1 MDLSKYGDG
10 ALKLINKIKETVYNP
25 NSHVFS
31 RLRELEAIAKVSE
44 NDELLGIAYYH
55 YALAYYSRGKS
66 KELLHY
72 LKLAISCLV
81 SQDEK
86 EILAA
91 AYNVFAVEAKT
102 NGCFEV
108 ALDYYLTAHHL
119 MEDEKSSLSYASS
132 GANIAD
138 LLAQMGEY
146 KEAYKYTKFIKQAIK
161 LFEKDNE
168 HTVNPANIVLSH
180 INLGLIALNCNKR
193 EEALKEDMIIEE
205 IGASAIYDYGGMI
218 KLYYLIFKLRL
229 ALDANEKKTID
240 DLVMELVSD
249 ISSGLILSELVQE
262 ILDIFDALIKIGDLK
277 NANHLLNTLENKTQM
292 NSYAKMLFS
301 QLKTKYYD
309 AVGDKEKCMECY
321 EERNHYMHEH
331 LETQNYIYY
340 ESITL
345 MEMLEELRREE
356 EKIRFENIAI
366 QKNAET
372 DSLTGIP
379 NRYALDRHLDYY
391 FSEAKKNQVN
401 LGTGI
406 VDIDCFKDY
415 NDTYGHIQG
424 DNCLIDV
431 AKTLEEVASKHGLF
445 VARYGGDEFVLIY
458 YDHQNKEIQS
468 IEEEILNSASVS
480 VTHGFYNAVPDIESK
495 IYDYLSKAD
504 QELYKNKK
512 KSGVYDSWT

>member
-1 MDLSKYGDG
+1 MEFSKYGG
-10 ALKLINKIKETVYNP
+10 GTAKLMEKISATVYDP

-31 RLRELEAIAKVSE
+31 RLKKLETIAKGAES
-44 NDELLGIAYYH
+44 NELLGFVYYN

-72 LKLAISCLV
+72 IKQAISYLV
-81 SQDEK
+81 GQDDK
-86 EILAA
+86 NILAS

-108 ALDYYLTAHHL
+108 ALDYYLTAHTL
-119 MEDEKSSLSYASS
+119 MEDEKDSMSYAPT

-146 KEAYKYTKFIKQAIK
+146 KKAYQYAKYIKQAIK
-161 LFEKDNE
+161 LFEKKK
-168 HTVNPANIVLSH
+168 HAVNPVNIALSYV
-180 INLGLIALNCNKR
+180 NLGLIALNSNKY
-193 EEALKEDMIIEE
+193 EEALKAEAVLEE
-205 IGASAIYDYGGMI
+205 IGASTIREYGEVI
-218 KLYYLIFKLRL
+218 ELYYLIFKVRL
-229 ALDANEKKTID
+229 AIAANEHEKID
-240 DLVMELVSD
+240 SLVQELVRDLSRG
-249 ISSGLILSELVQE
+249 SILSELIQE
-262 ILDIFDALIKIGDLK
+262 ILDIFDKLLEIGDFK

-292 NSYAKMLFS
+292 NNYARLLFA
-301 QLKTKYYD
+301 QLKIKYYD
-309 AVGDKEKCMECY
+309 AVGDRDRCMECY
-321 EERNHYMHEH
+321 EERLRYLHKH
-331 LETQNYIYY
+331 LEVQNFIYY

-345 MEMLEELRREE
+345 MEMLEDLRREE
-356 EKIRFENIAI
+356 EKIRFDNIAI

-391 FSEAKKNQVN
+391 FSEAKKNQVC

-406 VDIDCFKDY
+406 VDIDCFKQY
-415 NDTYGHIQG
+415 NDNYGHIQG
-424 DNCLIDV
+424 DRCLIDV
-431 AKTLEEVASKHGLF
+431 AKTLEEIAKKHDLF

-458 YDHQNKEIQS
+458 YDHTNKEIAS
-468 IEEEILNSASVS
+468 IESNILNATSVS

-512 KSGVYDSWT
+512 KSGVYDTWT